1 MNLLQ
6 INNLSFSYP
15 SSSTVLFNDFSL
27 QFQDRW
33 TVIAGSNGCGK
44 TTLLKL
50 LAGILVP
57 DSGKIR
63 TEGEVVYCSQETT
76 EIPYNLYTAFWS
88 NDNQVRKFFSILN
101 ISEEMLERYE
111 NLSGGEKK
119 RIQIACALA
128 ENPSVLLLDE
138 PTNHLDKATVQ
149 MILQALQS
157 YSGTGI
163 CVSHDRGFTDA
174 LCTKTVYLYK
184 ESQAFASGK
193 DFVVCD
199 VYNGGLTKALEI
211 RAMENTRIRS
221 EWDGL
226 DKKAFAEKQR
236 SRELQDE
243 IKKSQSKLSKRG
255 IDAKDHDAR
264 FRIDRLRI
272 GGVDRAAGDA
282 KARQNS
288 LVNRTEQKR
297 DSAKKALKRKEG
309 FSVDGL
315 DYTKPVIIDETNITV
330 GSGENTYTLHIPS
343 IEINQ
348 SSKIALTGQNGSGKT
363 LFINHVISVLQNS
376 GRLDQVLYLPQEITE
391 EQGMAVLHAVD
402 ELDEATR
409 GEVFSTLYRLGS
421 EPENLSD
428 SLTSVS
434 PGELRKLMISLG
446 ITQPLALLILD
457 EPTNHMDITSVMALE
472 EALSAVQCPMLIVSH
487 DEAFLSKITNTRLA
501 IERIGNSGNLKKKW

>member
-27 QFQDRW
+27 QLQDRW

-50 LAGILVP
+50 IAGILVP
-57 DSGKIR
+57 DSGIIR
-63 TEGEVVYCSQETT
+63 TEGEIVYCSQGTL
-76 EIPYNLYTAFWS
+76 EIPHNLYTAFWS
-88 NDNQVRKFFSILN
+88 SDNQVRRFFSILN
-101 ISEEMLERYE
+101 VSEQMLERYE

-138 PTNHLDKATVQ
+138 PTNHLDKETVQ

-184 ESQAFASGK
+184 ESQAFASGR
-193 DFVVCD
+193 DCVVCE
-199 VYNGGLTKALEI
+199 VYNGGLSKALEL
-211 RAMENTRIRS
+211 RNAEKERMRS

-226 DKKAFAEKQR
+226 DKKASVEKQK
-236 SRELQDE
+236 SRELEEE
-243 IKKSQSKLSKRG
+243 IRKSQAKLSKRG

-264 FRIDRLRI
+264 FRIDSLRV
-272 GGVDRAAGDA
+272 GGVDRVAGDA

-288 LVNRTEQKR
+288 LVSRTEQKR

-315 DYTKPVIIDETNITV
+315 DYTKPVIIDETDITV
-330 GSGENTYTLHIPS
+330 GNGENAYTLHIPS
-343 IEINQ
+343 VEIDR

-363 LFINHVISVLQNS
+363 LFINHIISVLQNN
-376 GRLDQVLYLPQEITE
+376 GRLDQILYLPQEITE
-391 EQGMAVLHAVD
+391 EQGKAVLQVVD
-402 ELDEATR
+402 ELDEAAR
-409 GEVFSTLYRLGS
+409 GDVFSTLYRLGS

-428 SLTSVS
+428 SLISVS

-446 ITQPLALLILD
+446 ITHPLALLILD

-472 EALSAVQCPMLIVSH
+472 EALAGVNCPMLIVSH
-487 DEAFLSKITNTRLA
+487 DETFLSKITNARFA
-501 IERIGNSGNLKKKW
+501 IERIGNRGTLKKC